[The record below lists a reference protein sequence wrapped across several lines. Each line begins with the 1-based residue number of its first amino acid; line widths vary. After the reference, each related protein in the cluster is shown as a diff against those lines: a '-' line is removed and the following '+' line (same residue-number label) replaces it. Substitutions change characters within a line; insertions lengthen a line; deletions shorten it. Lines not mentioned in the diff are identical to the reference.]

1 MVSGRQT
8 LGSIER
14 TLGELRQE
22 ETAMKRAVET
32 AMADIADLRRAE
44 LDAYRELARFRLRD
58 GGEHA
63 FGQRIDR
70 DEAEAR
76 KRLEQRGLALS
87 DLRAQHAAL
96 EAEVASLTDE
106 RR

>member
-76 KRLEQRGLALS
+76 KRLEQRFH
-87 DLRAQHAAL
+87 AQVNAAT
-96 EAEVASLTDE
+96 AERQPRGRHGEGGS
-106 RR
+106 